1 MPGESPWTEEP
12 GGLQSP
18 GLKESDMAEVTHTH
32 TKKVTFECELER
44 DGIHKDRS
52 WVPAR
57 RQEAGWEKGRSVRR
71 QDVEKGEWP

>member
-1 MPGESPWTEEP
+1 
-12 GGLQSP
+12 
-18 GLKESDMAEVTHTH
+18 MAEVTHTH